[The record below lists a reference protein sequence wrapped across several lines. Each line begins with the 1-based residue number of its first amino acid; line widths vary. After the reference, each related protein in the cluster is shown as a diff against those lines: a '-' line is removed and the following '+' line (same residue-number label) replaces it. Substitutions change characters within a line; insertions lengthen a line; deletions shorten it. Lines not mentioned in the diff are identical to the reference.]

1 MNYKDVLN
9 NNILSRFSDAHRKR
23 IEKLPLNDREGYF
36 IDIDKI
42 YLVCDIDD
50 LKDSQLSYNE
60 IKNRYIKAH
69 HLAYRLLNI
78 DNDVIVNALNE
89 PEYQDMMNRLLEI
102 GTVYIMNDLLMPKEL
117 VRKVLKDEM
126 HRLDLNPVNM
136 TASEVDELTKQGAN
150 ILKVP
155 QQMLENRVRDLEF
168 IKLKGEPPINIVKSL
183 QVM

>member
-9 NNILSRFSDAHRKR
+9 DTILSKFSDAHRKR

-50 LKDSQLSYNE
+50 LTESQLSYNE

-69 HLAYRLLNI
+69 HLAYRLLI
-78 DNDVIVNALNE
+78 TDSDAIVNALKK
-89 PEYQDMMNRLLEI
+89 PEYQDMMNRLLELS
-102 GTVYIMNDLLMPKEL
+102 TVNIMNDLIMPKEL

-126 HRLDLNPVNM
+126 YRLDLNPMNM
-136 TASEVDELTKQGAN
+136 TTSEVDELTKQGAS

-155 QQMLENRVRDLEF
+155 QQMLENRVKDLEF
-168 IKLKGEPPINIVKSL
+168 IKLKDEPPMNVVESL
-183 QVM
+183 RVV